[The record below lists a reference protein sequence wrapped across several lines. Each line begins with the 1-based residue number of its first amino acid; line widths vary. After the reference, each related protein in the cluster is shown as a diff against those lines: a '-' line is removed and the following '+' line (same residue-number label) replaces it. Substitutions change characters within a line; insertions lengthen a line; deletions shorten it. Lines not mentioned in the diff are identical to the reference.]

1 MVLEVNVTSQ
11 RKCSGKILVSLLLV
25 SLWLSSVGSAIGVVY
40 STYESRK
47 ATQELEE
54 LRREASGLRVISGQ
68 YLLEESSLSAY
79 SRVEQVALGDLNMVL
94 PKTEKTVLVFRK

>member
-1 MVLEVNVTSQ
+1 MVVETKNTCKK
-11 RKCSGKILVSLLLV
+11 KCSGKILVSLLLV

-68 YLLEESSLSAY
+68 FLLEESSWSAY
-79 SRVEQVALGDLNMVL
+79 SRVEKVALGELNMVL